1 MTAEGP
7 GAVGMEVSNLSEENA
22 AVESNVEITGNL
34 AGTSKGLV
42 FDTEKDTNAKADILV
57 TETISGT
64 KAGVE
69 VSEDAAPNNFD
80 LTVWKIESGNGHA
93 AVKPDGSA
101 AGAVEPEIKYIIKI
115 DPDSESKIEAVNEDG
130 SAPEKSH
137 GFMYQK
143 QGQRVYVRGIN
154 GYEVTEAYNGKQN
167 RTPLTLDENSG
178 LFYLEVP
185 NGGGIWLTVEKSP
198 VPPRPEPVT
207 PGNHMDFY
215 RIGDLSWLNDVQLP
229 ATGFSAS
236 HVTALPA
243 RPQGLSYG
251 TTGLTLQIPGLDVVE
266 AIVTV
271 PEDNGSYPVE
281 WLDRSVGLLEQSSL
295 PGEGVTVLT
304 GHNHLNT
311 TETGPFLFIGKMEE
325 NDRIMITDADNEMRI
340 YKVYGNY
347 KIASD
352 GFAEIA
358 PAVRENALVL
368 ITCEDESVEGGYLN
382 RRVVLAEPL

>member
-1 MTAEGP
+1 
-7 GAVGMEVSNLSEENA
+7 
-22 AVESNVEITGNL
+22 
-34 AGTSKGLV
+34 
-42 FDTEKDTNAKADILV
+42 
-57 TETISGT
+57 
-64 KAGVE
+64 
-69 VSEDAAPNNFD
+69 
-80 LTVWKIESGNGHA
+80 
-93 AVKPDGSA
+93 
-101 AGAVEPEIKYIIKI
+101 
-115 DPDSESKIEAVNEDG
+115 
-130 SAPEKSH
+130 
-137 GFMYQK
+137 
-143 QGQRVYVRGIN
+143 
-154 GYEVTEAYNGKQN
+154 
-167 RTPLTLDENSG
+167 
-178 LFYLEVP
+178 
-185 NGGGIWLTVEKSP
+185 
-198 VPPRPEPVT
+198 
-207 PGNHMDFY
+207 MDFY

-251 TTGLTLQIPGLDVVE
+251 TTGLTLQIPGLDVAE

-325 NDRIMITDADNEMRI
+325 NDSIMITDADNAMRI

-382 RRVVLAEPL
+382 RRVILAEPL